1 MTKVVYEIVEHDGGW
16 AYRVDGV
23 TRAAVRAAKEQV
35 VPVETT
41 DDIPRGQRRALA
53 RRSFER
59 HRSARAGHRLRS
71 APHRSRSSS

>member
-16 AYRVDGV
+16 AF
-23 TRAAVRAAKEQV
+23 TRAAVLPAKEQV

-41 DDIPRGQRRALA
+41 DSILQGRALA

-59 HRSARAGHRLRS
+59 HRLARARHRLQCT
-71 APHRSRSSS
+71 PHRSRSPS